1 MRPALYWLFSVVVG
15 VAVAAV
21 MWEYA
26 DWYVAGVALGLVY
39 VVGVGLLCR
48 GHFALKSRID
58 SWKRPSLWGGA
69 FGGLVAFTSSV
80 TANAVSDSSGT
91 AVAVTLAVFA
101 AGIVGVAA
109 GVGIALENLDR
120 PEQRPADGGPQS
132 APSEG

>member
-21 MWEYA
+21 TWEYA
-26 DWYVAGVALGLVY
+26 DWHVAGVALGLVY
-39 VVGVGLLCR
+39 VVGIGLVCR
-48 GHFALKSRID
+48 AHLALRSRID
-58 SWKRPSLWGGA
+58 SWKRPSLWAGA
-69 FGGLVAFTSSV
+69 FGGLTAFTATT

-91 AVAVTLAVFA
+91 VLAVTLAVFG

-120 PEQRPADGGPQS
+120 PGQRPADGDPHPATSDG
-132 APSEG
+132 